1 MAQIFQPGA
10 TTYARMAL
18 VSLALGPFALVILAY
33 LLMGSPYITGQHE
46 TVDQVPPFSH
56 EHHVRQLGIGCAMCH
71 SQVEKTA
78 FAGMPATQTCMSC
91 HSQIWTNAAMLAPV
105 RESLAKNKPLSW
117 HRVNNLPD
125 YVYFNHSVH
134 VNNGVGCSS
143 CHGDVTA
150 MPLIRKAA
158 PMTMG
163 WCLDC
168 HKAPE
173 KQLRPADAIYDFHWK
188 PPPDQEEK
196 GRALV
201 AAHGIDT
208 SRLLDCSLCH
218 R

>member
-1 MAQIFQPGA
+1 MAQIFRPGA

-18 VSLALGPFALVILAY
+18 VAIPLVPAALVVFAY
-33 LLMGSPYITGQHE
+33 LLMGSPYVTGQYE
-46 TVDQVPPFSH
+46 TLDQNPPFSH
-56 EHHVRQLGIGCAMCH
+56 EHHARQLGIGCPMCH
-71 SQVEKTA
+71 GQAEKTA
-78 FAGMPATQTCMSC
+78 YAGMPATHVCMSC

-105 RESLAKNKPLSW
+105 RESYAHDEPLSW
-117 HRVNNLPD
+117 KRVHNLPD

-143 CHGDVTA
+143 CHGNVEA
-150 MPLIRKAA
+150 MPLMRQAA
-158 PMTMG
+158 PLTMG

-173 KQLRPADAIYDFHWK
+173 KHLRPQATIYDFDWS
-188 PPPDQEEK
+188 PLADQESR

-201 AAHGIDT
+201 AAHGIDVAH
-208 SRLLDCSLCH
+208 LVNCSVCH